1 MRPKTLTVLGAT
13 GSIGQNTL
21 DVVARFPDRFAV
33 HALAANT
40 SVAPLLAQ
48 VLRFRPRVAVLYD
61 PAAAAQL
68 RAALPGDCPTEVLS
82 GMEGLVQVAA
92 APAVDM
98 VISGMVGAIGLRPTY
113 AAIDAGKQVAVAN
126 KETLVL
132 AGELM
137 VRRAAASGA
146 VLLPM
151 DSEHNAI
158 FQCLAGAP
166 MTQVGRITLTASGGP
181 FRDLPL
187 ADFPHITR
195 AQALNHPNWDMGPK
209 ITIDSATMVNKGLE
223 VIEARWLFGLPPE
236 RIDVLIHRQSI
247 VHSMVEFI
255 DGSVIAQLGLP
266 DMRTPIACCLAWPE
280 RLPLDLPR
288 LDLAQAGRLDFQPV
302 DAARFPCLFLALR
315 ALQLGGGAP
324 AVLNGANE
332 VVVAAYLADAFPFSD
347 IACILN
353 DVMHHLE
360 QALADPAAPAHLR
373 GLTRVEDAIA
383 ADQWGREQAGTIIAE
398 RPHV

>member
-1 MRPKTLTVLGAT
+1 
-13 GSIGQNTL
+13 
-21 DVVARFPDRFAV
+21 
-33 HALAANT
+33 
-40 SVAPLLAQ
+40 
-48 VLRFRPRVAVLYD
+48 
-61 PAAAAQL
+61 
-68 RAALPGDCPTEVLS
+68 
-82 GMEGLVQVAA
+82 
-92 APAVDM
+92 
-98 VISGMVGAIGLRPTY
+98 
-113 AAIDAGKQVAVAN
+113 
-126 KETLVL
+126 
-132 AGELM
+132 
-137 VRRAAASGA
+137 
-146 VLLPM
+146 
-151 DSEHNAI
+151 
-158 FQCLAGAP
+158 
-166 MTQVGRITLTASGGP
+166 
-181 FRDLPL
+181 
-187 ADFPHITR
+187 
-195 AQALNHPNWDMGPK
+195 
-209 ITIDSATMVNKGLE
+209 
-223 VIEARWLFGLPPE
+223 
-236 RIDVLIHRQSI
+236 
-247 VHSMVEFI
+247 MVEFI